1 MAARRGN
8 LTTIRVRCD
17 PRPPRQKCPVDS
29 DSGILFSMRAHSEQ
43 LQWYLVAAAYTLL
56 EGVVVDGE
64 VRLGIGDTSDDAP
77 IGAIAHASG
86 HPVSD
91 L

>member
-1 MAARRGN
+1 
-8 LTTIRVRCD
+8 
-17 PRPPRQKCPVDS
+17 
-29 DSGILFSMRAHSEQ
+29 MRAHSEQ